1 MPHTRLVVSCV
12 ALWPP
17 QEVKSKELAART
29 KTIRNRAAELMAASP
44 EMTDKEAKTAAEE
57 ELNAGTLAVR

>member
-1 MPHTRLVVSCV
+1 
-12 ALWPP
+12 
-17 QEVKSKELAART
+17 VKSKELAART

-44 EMTDKEAKTAAEE
+44 VMTDKEAKTAAEE